1 MNKYFDI
8 VLTHLEQSTGKRA
21 TMPTAAKLVRNTA
34 INGLAAVLSTFIA
47 IALTSVLL
55 DRLGSTEYGLWL
67 VALTLTFDR
76 GYFALLDLGYGTA
89 ALQKLSHK
97 NSLSDPSLSTTIFS
111 TLQRRYLYASVLGI
125 FVILSGG
132 YFILHHVATAG
143 LSSAVW
149 TLILIM
155 ITRLPIDMSHAAN
168 LVFLESRQMYIWIR
182 TIEISSNLLWLS
194 IVFFKPMG
202 TLSIESLG
210 IGSLVISV
218 LQCAVSTRLRNAL
231 SEVKPQYTRD
241 SSPELAS
248 EMWRVGKWVALQR
261 LTAITYAQMDRLIIA
276 FLIGIAAVG
285 EYEIPYKIQA
295 LGVLVLSVVPS
306 AIVPVAANFDL
317 DIDREVISNL
327 FHRGTRLAVIACV
340 PPLLALNFSADDLIR
355 LWVGADYVHLAG
367 SVRLFT
373 AWVFLAIFHVV
384 GGNILVAMKKNR
396 DLFFIALL
404 SIAINLPT
412 SIFLAK
418 YWGINGVITGTLL
431 GYVVAWIPYFRLEQK
446 LFGAGPKVWFRE
458 ILQPA
463 LIPIA
468 LQLVVI
474 TVLRSYMQSP
484 RNFISVLFYNSV
496 SIIIAWI
503 VFYRFFMADIDKK
516 SILSSLKKAK

>member
-1 MNKYFDI
+1 
-8 VLTHLEQSTGKRA
+8 
-21 TMPTAAKLVRNTA
+21 MPTAAKLVRNTA
-34 INGLAAVLSTFIA
+34 VNGLAAVLSTFIA

-97 NSLSDPSLSTTIFS
+97 TSLSNPMLSTTIFS

-132 YFILHHVATAG
+132 YFILHHVSTAE

-149 TLILIM
+149 TLVLIM
-155 ITRLPIDMSHAAN
+155 IIRLPIDMSHAAN
-168 LVFLESRQMYIWIR
+168 LVFLESRQTYIWIR
-182 TIEISSNLLWLS
+182 AIELSGSFLWLL

-218 LQCAVSTRLRNAL
+218 LQCSVSTRLRNVL
-231 SEVKPQYTRD
+231 SEVKPHYTQD
-241 SSPELAS
+241 SSRELAS
-248 EMWRVGKWVALQR
+248 EMWVVAKWVALQR

-295 LGVLVLSVVPS
+295 LGVLVLSIVPS

-317 DIDREVISNL
+317 DADRDVISNL

-355 LWVGADYVHLAG
+355 LWVGVNYVHLAG

-384 GGNILVAMKKNR
+384 SANILIAMRKNR
-396 DLFFIALL
+396 ELFFIALL
-404 SIAINLPT
+404 SIAINLPS

-431 GYVVAWIPYFRLEQK
+431 GYIVVWVPYYRLEQK
-446 LFGAGPKVWFRE
+446 LFGAGLKVWFRE

-468 LQLVVI
+468 LQIVTI

-484 RNFISVLFYNSV
+484 RNFLSVIFYTSV
-496 SIIIAWI
+496 SIAVAWI
-503 VFYRFFMADIDKK
+503 IFYRFFMADADKK